1 MNPSLSHI
9 LSKTQENAGGGGGG
23 GMIAILAA
31 EITYKGINSLYV
43 TFSHHIPFG
52 IQQPF

>member
-9 LSKTQENAGGGGGG
+9 LSKTQENEGQ
-23 GMIAILAA
+23 MTAILAA
-31 EITYKGINSLYV
+31 EITYKGINSLSV
-43 TFSHHIPFG
+43 FSHHIPFG